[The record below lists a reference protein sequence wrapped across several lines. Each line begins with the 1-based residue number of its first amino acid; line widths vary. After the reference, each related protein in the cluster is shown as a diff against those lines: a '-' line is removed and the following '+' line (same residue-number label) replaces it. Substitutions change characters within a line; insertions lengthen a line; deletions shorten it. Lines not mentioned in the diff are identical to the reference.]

1 MNMKFVNRLLLF
13 SCVGALCLLMSCD
26 DDPEAENI
34 PELITQATLTFTPT
48 GGSTG
53 PAVVVTAVDPD
64 LQGSQDLQ
72 VSGPI
77 NLKLGTTYQL
87 SIELINELYEED
99 EEGYDVSEEVG
110 GEEGDEHQLFFRF
123 STEVFSNPG
132 GTGNIKDENNP
143 STTGLGNINYD
154 DEDEEGRPVGLLTT
168 WTTINDISA
177 SGKTFRVLLKHQPNP
192 GGKSA
197 NSTSLTGEDD
207 MDLTFTINVVQ

>member
-1 MNMKFVNRLLLF
+1 MIMKFVNRLLLF

-34 PELITQATLTFTPT
+34 RELITQATLTFTPT

-53 PAVVVTAVDPD
+53 PAVVATAVDPD
-64 LQGSQDLQ
+64 LQGTQDLQ

-87 SIELINELYEED
+87 SIELINELFEED

-123 STEVFSNPG
+123 STEVFSNPT
-132 GTGNIKDENNP
+132 GTGNIKDANNP

-154 DEDEEGRPVGLLTT
+154 DEDDNGRPVGLLTT

-177 SGKTFRVLLKHQPNP
+177 SGKTFRILLMHQPDLKNDT
-192 GGKSA
+192 S
-197 NSTSLTGEDD
+197 NSLTGEDD
-207 MDLTFTINVVQ
+207 IDLTFTINVVQ

>member
-1 MNMKFVNRLLLF
+1 
-13 SCVGALCLLMSCD
+13 
-26 DDPEAENI
+26 
-34 PELITQATLTFTPT
+34 
-48 GGSTG
+48 
-53 PAVVVTAVDPD
+53 
-64 LQGSQDLQ
+64 
-72 VSGPI
+72 
-77 NLKLGTTYQL
+77 L

>member
-1 MNMKFVNRLLLF
+1 MIMKFVNRLLLF

-87 SIELINELYEED
+87 SIELINELFEED

-110 GEEGDEHQLFFRF
+110 GEEGFEHQLFFRF
-123 STEVFSNPG
+123 STEVFSNPT
-132 GTGNIKDENNP
+132 GTGNIKDANNP

-154 DEDEEGRPVGLLTT
+154 DEDDNGRPVGLLTT

-177 SGKTFRVLLKHQPNP
+177 SGKTFRILLMHQPDLKNDT
-192 GGKSA
+192 S
-197 NSTSLTGEDD
+197 NSLTGEDD